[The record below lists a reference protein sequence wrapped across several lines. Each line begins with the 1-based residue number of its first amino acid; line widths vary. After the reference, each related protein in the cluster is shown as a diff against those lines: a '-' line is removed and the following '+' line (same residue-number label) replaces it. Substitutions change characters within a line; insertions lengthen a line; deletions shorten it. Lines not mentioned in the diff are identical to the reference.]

1 MVEKNKSHSAKKLK
15 GGPFCR
21 PVLYATRKK
30 RKNLF
35 DSVPWANKFV
45 EVLAELFWSL
55 QEYRKKTLTKSHD
68 HNRLFSYEKRQLKIT
83 QFDKKRALS

>member
-1 MVEKNKSHSAKKLK
+1 MPKTERGTIL
-15 GGPFCR
+15 PR

-55 QEYRKKTLTKSHD
+55 QEYRKKTLTKNHD
-68 HNRLFSYEKRQLKIT
+68 HSRLFSHEKRQLKIT